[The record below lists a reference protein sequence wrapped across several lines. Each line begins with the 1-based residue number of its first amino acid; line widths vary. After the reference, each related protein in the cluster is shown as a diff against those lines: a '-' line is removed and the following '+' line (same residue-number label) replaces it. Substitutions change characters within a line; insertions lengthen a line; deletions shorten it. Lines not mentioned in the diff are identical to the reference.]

1 MEQGD
6 EKHNI
11 AETTVGKFC
20 FIEAE
25 PCDALRELLER
36 CMSKRRRRGVR
47 GEENKYFSMN
57 LEQFNSSSSA
67 ETNHTIVAEP
77 CENSL
82 NVVSNRGKGKEKQQI
97 SYESSLHTNINC
109 ILSGLLNSRTSNTR
123 LATNRPHEFQGTEQR
138 RAARS
143 QVA

>member
-1 MEQGD
+1 MLCENYLNVVCQNAG
-6 EKHNI
+6 E
-11 AETTVGKFC
+11 EECG
-20 FIEAE
+20 
-25 PCDALRELLER
+25 
-36 CMSKRRRRGVR
+36 

>member
-47 GEENKYFSMN
+47 G
-57 LEQFNSSSSA
+57 
-67 ETNHTIVAEP
+67 
-77 CENSL
+77 
-82 NVVSNRGKGKEKQQI
+82 RGKQI
-97 SYESSLHTNINC
+97 FQHES
-109 ILSGLLNSRTSNTR
+109 
-123 LATNRPHEFQGTEQR
+123 
-138 RAARS
+138 RAI
-143 QVA
+143 